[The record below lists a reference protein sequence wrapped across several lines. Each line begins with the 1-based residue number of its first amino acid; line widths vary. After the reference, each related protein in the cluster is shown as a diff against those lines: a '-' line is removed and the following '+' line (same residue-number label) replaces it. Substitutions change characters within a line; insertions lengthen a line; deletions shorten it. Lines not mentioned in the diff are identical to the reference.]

1 MSTQTSTQSSTSAVA
16 DAGANT
22 SSIADDRFRSG
33 EKFTTLRGVRSAAKQ
48 HLSDAVWNYLWTGT
62 GDETTAERNT
72 AKFDEVLWE
81 VPLFAG
87 VANPST
93 ATSFMGIDLALPLLT
108 APFGQEAEFHT
119 GGHMAIG
126 RATQETGIAQM
137 VPVAASYPIEEIA
150 AASDRA
156 LFYQMTLVGPL
167 ELTLDM
173 AQRAKDCGY
182 QYIVATYSPIRQWRE
197 RLIEDRFSPRS
208 GTAHANFGPGASDPA
223 GLQELIDFT
232 EPRWTWA
239 QAKEFIARC
248 PLPVV
253 VKGVASAADARAALD
268 AGAVGLYVSN
278 YGGRTIDRTLS
289 TIEVLPEIRAEAGP
303 DVPIVLDSGIRRGSD
318 IAAAVALGAD
328 AVAIGR
334 LTALGLAADGQAGV
348 ARTIELLRDE
358 LWTTLGH
365 LGVSSVAELG
375 PAQLRQVPT
384 VPQAPAPT
392 QK

>member
-1 MSTQTSTQSSTSAVA
+1 MNATTT
-16 DAGANT
+16 NT
-22 SSIADDRFRSG
+22 SSIADDRFRSA
-33 EKFTTLRGVRSAAKQ
+33 EKFTTLRGVHKAARQ
-48 HLSDAVWNYLWTGT
+48 HLSEAVWNYLWVGT

-72 AKFDEVLWE
+72 TKFDEVLWE
-81 VPLFAG
+81 VPLFSG

-93 ATSFMGIDLALPLLT
+93 ATTFMGIDLSLPLLT
-108 APFGQEAEFHT
+108 APFGQETEFHS
-119 GGHMAIG
+119 GGHPAVG
-126 RATQETGIAQM
+126 RAAQETGIAQM
-137 VPVAASYPIEEIA
+137 VPVAASYRIEEIA
-150 AASDRA
+150 AASDVA
-156 LFYQMTLVGPL
+156 HFYQMTLVGPL

-182 QYIVATYSPIRQWRE
+182 RYIVATYSPIRQWRE

-208 GTAHANFGPGASDPA
+208 GTTHANFGPDASDPA
-223 GLQELIDFT
+223 GLRELIDFT

-239 QAKEFIARC
+239 QAKTFIERC

-268 AGAVGLYVSN
+268 AGAIGLYVSN

-289 TIEVLPEIRAEAGP
+289 TIEVLPEIRTEAGP

-318 IAAAVALGAD
+318 IAAALALGAD

-334 LTALGLAADGQAGV
+334 LTALGLAADGQDGV

-365 LGVSSVAELG
+365 LGCSSVSELG
-375 PAQLRQVPT
+375 PQQLRQVPT
-384 VPQAPAPT
+384 VPEPPVST